1 VDVDFV
7 MRRPLPE
14 LWKFSTAPV
23 APYISSN
30 QPARPR
36 LPGLPLG
43 VRITPNWVSTY
54 ATLAQYLDYTW
65 AQYNSRQGDPQA
77 YFDAAADGA
86 AKLGLRVVMG
96 LNVEDCSG
104 GGTASCPGAA
114 DGALGGRGPLAWAR
128 NRIPPAAAA
137 APERGGASRRPVPQ
151 QYQPDAWRP
160 NDMRISCGAIVP
172 APRQT
177 YASLVALTGGCRPRG
192 ARRPSGPSAACAG

>member
-1 VDVDFV
+1 LRERAEAVVDVDFV

-23 APYISSN
+23 APYISTN

-54 ATLAQYLDYTW
+54 ATLAQYLDYAW

-104 GGTASCPGAA
+104 GGTASCMAAELTMYGSIAATHPGSCAFISWQHVETTWASADIRAA
-114 DGALGGRGPLAWAR
+114 WDTLL
-128 NRIPPAAAA
+128 AAAKGRVGR
-137 APERGGASRRPVPQ
+137 ECRR
-151 QYQPDAWRP
+151 A
-160 NDMRISCGAIVP
+160 
-172 APRQT
+172 
-177 YASLVALTGGCRPRG
+177 
-192 ARRPSGPSAACAG
+192 